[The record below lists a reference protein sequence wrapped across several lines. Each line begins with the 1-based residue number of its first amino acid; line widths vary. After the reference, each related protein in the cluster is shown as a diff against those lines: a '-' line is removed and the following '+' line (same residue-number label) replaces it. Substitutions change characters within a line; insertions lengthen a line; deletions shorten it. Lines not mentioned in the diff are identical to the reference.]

1 MLEQQMWFRYEEAL
15 PIAYRQCL
23 DEGKDVEADYKRMK
37 EIAGM
42 AYGDP
47 EKKKSASVL
56 LERWESLPVRADFPY
71 EEPDG
76 LDEIEYLTG
85 AGERMD
91 TEGGDIEYDKVYG
104 AWLGRC
110 AGCLLGQPV
119 EGWYQDRLLGFLKE
133 SGNLPVKGYMSSAVS
148 EEIRKKYDI
157 VDKKEV
163 YGGCLVNW
171 VNNIEGMPED
181 DDTNYTILALK
192 LMEQKGFD
200 FTPDNVGECWLNCL
214 PILHVC
220 TAERVAYI
228 NMVNNLSPPVS
239 AGYRNAYREY
249 IGAQIRGDFFGYV
262 CPGEAA
268 KAARLAW
275 KDACISHTKNG
286 IYGEMFAAAMLAEAA
301 KETDI
306 YKLISTALLQ
316 IPSKSRLA
324 EAIKEILSW
333 NMQRV
338 DAEEAVRRI
347 RQRFDERLGYDWCH
361 VIPNAMIVCV
371 GLLYGELDFS
381 RTMHICLTAAFDTD
395 CNCATAGSVLGM
407 ILGADNIPNGWIA
420 PLRDQ
425 IRSGVDGLG
434 LVSLSSLAS
443 RTIEVYRKYHE
454 K

>member
-76 LDEIEYLTG
+76 LDEIEYLT
-85 AGERMD
+85 
-91 TEGGDIEYDKVYG
+91 
-104 AWLGRC
+104 
-110 AGCLLGQPV
+110 
-119 EGWYQDRLLGFLKE
+119 
-133 SGNLPVKGYMSSAVS
+133 
-148 EEIRKKYDI
+148 
-157 VDKKEV
+157 
-163 YGGCLVNW
+163 
-171 VNNIEGMPED
+171 
-181 DDTNYTILALK
+181 
-192 LMEQKGFD
+192 
-200 FTPDNVGECWLNCL
+200 
-214 PILHVC
+214 
-220 TAERVAYI
+220 
-228 NMVNNLSPPVS
+228 
-239 AGYRNAYREY
+239 
-249 IGAQIRGDFFGYV
+249 
-262 CPGEAA
+262 
-268 KAARLAW
+268 
-275 KDACISHTKNG
+275 
-286 IYGEMFAAAMLAEAA
+286 
-301 KETDI
+301 
-306 YKLISTALLQ
+306 
-316 IPSKSRLA
+316 
-324 EAIKEILSW
+324 
-333 NMQRV
+333 
-338 DAEEAVRRI
+338 
-347 RQRFDERLGYDWCH
+347 
-361 VIPNAMIVCV
+361 
-371 GLLYGELDFS
+371 
-381 RTMHICLTAAFDTD
+381 AAFDTD